1 MTYVELPPEDQ
12 LRLMYTCC
20 HPALSLEAQVELTLH
35 TLAGLSTA
43 EIAKAFLVDEHE
55 MAERLALARHTV
67 QNAKPLPDNADRTQ
81 AVLTVLY
88 LLFNEGYSATRT
100 GLADEAIRL
109 ARVVA
114 RPGAPEAIG
123 LLALMLLHHARRDTR
138 LSPSGDLVTLDEQDR
153 TRWNHEEIAEGLRLI
168 AAAEMHEEPGPF
180 QIQAEIAACHA
191 TAAHPDDTDWV
202 TIANLY
208 GKLTELAPSPV
219 VELNRAVAIGMADG
233 PGAGLA
239 LVNKL
244 MDQLSEYHLLH
255 ATKADF
261 LRRLGRKL
269 DAAESYAQA
278 LAMTSNP
285 AERRYLIRR
294 LRETSG

>member
-20 HPALSLEAQVELTLH
+20 HPALPVEAQVALTLH
-35 TLAGLSTA
+35 TVAGLSTA
-43 EIAKAFLVDEHE
+43 EIARAFLVEEYE
-55 MAERLALARHTV
+55 MAERLAHARLMV
-67 QNAKPLPDNADRTQ
+67 KNAEPSPDTDRTH

-88 LLFNEGYSATRT
+88 LLFNEGYSSART
-100 GLADEAIRL
+100 TLAGEAIRL
-109 ARVVA
+109 ARVIA

-138 LSPSGDLVTLDEQDR
+138 LTPSGDLVTLEEQDR
-153 TRWNHEEIAEGLRLI
+153 SRWDHGDITEGVRLL

-180 QIQAEIAACHA
+180 QIQAAIAACHA
-191 TAAHPDDTDWV
+191 TATHADDTDWPE
-202 TIANLY
+202 IASLY
-208 GKLTELAPSPV
+208 GKLMLVAPSPV

-233 PGAGLA
+233 PAAGLV
-239 LVNKL
+239 LVNAL
-244 MDQLSEYHLLH
+244 IDRLNDYHLVH

-261 LRRLGRKL
+261 LRRLGRGL

-278 LAMTSNP
+278 LALTANP

-294 LRETSG
+294 LRETSR